1 MTPNNILLYFVKSLI
16 QWLSEKLLPIAHGNK
31 CRDPQ
36 EEVMQREKQKN
47 QKSN

>member
-16 QWLSEKLLPIAHGNK
+16 QWLSEKFLPIAHGNK

-36 EEVMQREKQKN
+36 EVMQREKQKN